1 LPFSNDWRIHLK
13 KRNTQMETK
22 HRRIKA
28 LIVVVI
34 VGIGMMQNIHW
45 NFEPGITRSYA
56 SFDSVSEEET
66 DKAET
71 GFLSSAVLMIKSGIS
86 NVVSSLGK

>member
-1 LPFSNDWRIHLK
+1 
-13 KRNTQMETK
+13 METK

-71 GFLSSAVLMIKSGIS
+71 GFLSSAVLMVYLLNGCVNFVILVFSQ
-86 NVVSSLGK
+86 VQ